1 MSSTK
6 NWSQWSATTSHLFFL
21 FQQNSRST
29 TCSTSLLNN
38 NPNCNTKM
46 LGGPD
51 ETQARART
59 LLVSAFR
66 TITSCAKCEGSS
78 ECIPKAKSWATV
90 TSSLQIVCFLCKLLT
105 PTNLLSTLSWKTVI
119 TKRKVKIGR
128 RRCGYSPVL
137 VDAQTLPPWSSSP
150 LYLICQNH
158 P

>member
-1 MSSTK
+1 
-6 NWSQWSATTSHLFFL
+6 
-21 FQQNSRST
+21 
-29 TCSTSLLNN
+29 
-38 NPNCNTKM
+38 
-46 LGGPD
+46 
-51 ETQARART
+51 
-59 LLVSAFR
+59 VSAFR